1 MSAPAC
7 WGWKT
12 CPERQWGPL
21 VCRFSLEAQLR
32 GRRPM
37 FGDYHEA
44 ATLSKQD
51 QQNSGRKCANYRAG
65 ML

>member
-1 MSAPAC
+1 
-7 WGWKT
+7 
-12 CPERQWGPL
+12 
-21 VCRFSLEAQLR
+21 
-32 GRRPM
+32 M

-65 ML
+65 MV

>member
-7 WGWKT
+7 WDWKK
-12 CPERQWGPL
+12 CPERTDGRL
-21 VCRFSLEAQLR
+21 ACRCLMEAQLL

-65 ML
+65 MV